1 MQRVGQNVA
10 SLSKSNIHGNLS
22 QRSTLVIYHN
32 LDKPNLINTCC
43 NGNWLINDQESFNFM
58 ILKFVSFALTVN
70 ELVEMDAEGTAKM
83 FASLTKNIS

>member
-10 SLSKSNIHGNLS
+10 SLKSRIFTGIES

-32 LDKPNLINTCC
+32 LDKPDLINTCC
-43 NGNWLINDQESFNFM
+43 NGNGLIIDQESFNFM
-58 ILKFVSFALTVN
+58 ILKFVSFSLTVN

-83 FASLTKNIS
+83 FASLTENIS